1 MSEHKVL
8 PATSDTA
15 LPSTKTREER
25 NETIERGSVSGLEIE
40 GGSIPYFEWNPSNVE
55 FHEAE
60 HRAHTARRLAYWLV
74 IILGVSIV
82 AHYLSTM
89 VLELNGKH
97 EAAESLA
104 KIFNSWL
111 PVLSGL
117 VGGASTYYFTRD
129 KH

>member
-1 MSEHKVL
+1 MSEQKAL

-15 LPSTKTREER
+15 SPSTKTREER
-25 NETIERGSVSGLEIE
+25 NETIEGGVISGLEIE
-40 GGSIPYFEWNPSNVE
+40 AGSISGFELSPSNLK
-55 FHEAE
+55 FHEPE